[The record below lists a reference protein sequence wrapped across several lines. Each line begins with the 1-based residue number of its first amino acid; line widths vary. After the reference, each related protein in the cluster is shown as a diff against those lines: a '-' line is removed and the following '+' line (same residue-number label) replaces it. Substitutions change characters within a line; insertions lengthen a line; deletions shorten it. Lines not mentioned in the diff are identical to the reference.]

1 VDPEEWFFKAHFYQD
16 PVCPGSLGIESFIQL
31 LKYIACERW
40 PHLVNSH
47 RFEMLTQESHEWVY
61 RGQIIQT
68 NKKIEVEA
76 VVTEVRETP
85 VPTLLA
91 SGYLKVDG
99 LFIYQ
104 MDNFGL
110 QLVPGESTDL
120 KSKSA

>member
-1 VDPEEWFFKAHFYQD
+1 MDPEEWFFKAHFYQD

-31 LKYIACERW
+31 LKYMARKRW
-40 PHLVNSH
+40 PHLVNSS
-47 RFEMLTQESHEWVY
+47 RFAMLSGESHEWVY

-68 NKKIEVEA
+68 NRKIEVEA

-85 VPTLLA
+85 VPTLSA

-110 QLVPGESTDL
+110 QVVPDESINL